1 MFLYPFYYVFCI
13 IISLWINYSWLLR
26 IGFPKMTR
34 SACREVYHA
43 FKKVLVKFW
52 LNDRSFAPNKEREGA
67 LYGVYTL
74 STDITRPLVL
84 YWLRKFVFT

>member
-34 SACREVYHA
+34 RACREVYHA
-43 FKKVLVKFW
+43 FKKILVKFW
-52 LNDRSFAPNKEREGA
+52 LNDLLHQIKNERERYMGST
-67 LYGVYTL
+67 LYPPT
-74 STDITRPLVL
+74 
-84 YWLRKFVFT
+84 